1 MPTLLKLLRHC
12 SEVMPIIPV
21 IGAGYERINHV
32 RIITIR
38 VEIVRPKIPPLRINY
53 RISVKIFKIAILNE
67 RSVINSRIETR
78 TSRHELAGKEKMPGR
93 LNSLCA

>member
-53 RISVKIFKIAILNE
+53 RISVKIFKIAILHE
-67 RSVINSRIETR
+67 CTVIDREVKTG
-78 TSRHELAGKEKMPGR
+78 TSRRVG
-93 LNSLCA
+93 